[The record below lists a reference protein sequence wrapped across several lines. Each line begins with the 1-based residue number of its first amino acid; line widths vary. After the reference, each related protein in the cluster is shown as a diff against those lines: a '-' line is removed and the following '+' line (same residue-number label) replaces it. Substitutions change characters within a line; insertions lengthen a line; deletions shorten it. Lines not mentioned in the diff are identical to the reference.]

1 VLDRLTGDSASP
13 QRDPLFP
20 STMWSAVQGAREGTE
35 SEALQALERLAVAY
49 WQPLYVFARQR
60 GADHHQA
67 ADMVQ
72 GFFEHLLSREV
83 LQRAERRES
92 RFRSFLLAVFQNWL
106 ANQHERAVT
115 QKRGGGVAHVPLA
128 EFDSV
133 QCDLA
138 LIADESPERSFDRR
152 WARAVFDH
160 AVARLD
166 AEIAQ
171 KYQPEFFAELR
182 LRLTGP
188 QAASPNWEE
197 VAARFHTNTNAVRQA
212 AHALRQRLGT
222 LLKQEVRSVVGTE
235 ADMDEELRYL
245 VKLLSEPDSSA

>member
-1 VLDRLTGDSASP
+1 
-13 QRDPLFP
+13 
-20 STMWSAVQGAREGTE
+20 MWSAVQAAREGTE

-60 GADHHQA
+60 GADHDRA

-72 GFFEHLLSREV
+72 GFFEHLLSGEV
-83 LQRAERRES
+83 LQRVERRES

-106 ANQHERAVT
+106 ANQHERAVA
-115 QKRGGGVAHVPLA
+115 QKRGGGAAHVSLA
-128 EFDSV
+128 EFDSA
-133 QCDLA
+133 QSDLA
-138 LIADESPERSFDRR
+138 LMAEESPDRSFDRR

-166 AEIAQ
+166 AENAQ
-171 KYQPEFFAELR
+171 KDRPEFFAELR
-182 LRLTGP
+182 RRLTGP

-197 VAARFHTNTNAVRQA
+197 VAARFGMNTNAVRQA

-222 LLKQEVRSVVGTE
+222 LIKQEVRSVVSTE
-235 ADMDEELRYL
+235 ADMEEELRYL
-245 VKLLSEPDSSA
+245 INLLSASENSS